1 MLLSI
6 SGIYNDIYVQHDM
19 TLNLI
24 ISNSHWKFSHL
35 DTLWT
40 SRWIL
45 QDPFL
50 VINYKTHFDIVSP
63 KHKTHFHLSHTFF
76 QVKVLHFTWFFT
88 YNVGRWCKSQWGWCQ
103 WCGVGSHLSTE
114 QLRLHS
120 SPSTIYYPLHTPPY
134 FHHIWYHTIYIYI
147 YINAYNYFAEY
158 FAGSQM
164 RYYDYD

>member
-1 MLLSI
+1 MFLLLSI

-24 ISNSHWKFSHL
+24 ISNSHWKFSYL

-40 SRWIL
+40 SWWIL

-50 VINYKTHFDIVSP
+50 VIN
-63 KHKTHFHLSHTFF
+63 HKTHFHFSHTFF

-103 WCGVGSHLSTE
+103 WCEVGSHLSTE

-120 SPSTIYYPLHTPPY
+120 SLSTIYYPLHTPPY
-134 FHHIWYHTIYIYI
+134 YHHIWYPLSIYNISTLTTILL
-147 YINAYNYFAEY
+147 NV
-158 FAGSQM
+158 FAG
-164 RYYDYD
+164 

>member
-1 MLLSI
+1 MFLLLSI

-24 ISNSHWKFSHL
+24 ISNSHWKFSYL

-40 SRWIL
+40 SRWIFTGTFSCYKL
-45 QDPFL
+45 Q
-50 VINYKTHFDIVSP
+50 NS
-63 KHKTHFHLSHTFF
+63 LSLFSYIF
-76 QVKVLHFTWFFT
+76 PSKKVLHFTWFFT

-120 SPSTIYYPLHTPPY
+120 SLSTIYYPLHTPPY
-134 FHHIWYHTIYIYI
+134 YHHIWYHTIYQLHIY
-147 YINAYNYFAEY
+147 AYNYFAECVC
-158 FAGSQM
+158 
-164 RYYDYD
+164 RITNELL